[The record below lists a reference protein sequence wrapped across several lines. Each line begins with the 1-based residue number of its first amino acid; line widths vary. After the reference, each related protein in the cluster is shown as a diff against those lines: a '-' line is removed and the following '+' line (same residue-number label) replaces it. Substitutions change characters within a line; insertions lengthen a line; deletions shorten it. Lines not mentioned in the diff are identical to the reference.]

1 MVRDTNPNDGTVAG
15 EDGTG
20 ESVSSDLDED
30 DIDDDGGVDPGIDTR
45 GLPDDPGETTT
56 IAGEDAPSNP
66 LDEAAV
72 VDRDDGSTREN
83 NSRTRQEAADRDDG
97 GDAPPSFGESAGNV
111 AAARALEGRGG
122 PPRPTGDSVRDGTLG
137 NILRENRADSFR
149 DPALV
154 RGEAQARLDA
164 RRDRFGLS
172 RDDEQFGDLDFSAG
186 LGGPGDEVEQTVDAA
201 PGAVSRTTDRV
212 PNEVLD
218 VGRRGLETTSPVFRG
233 VNSAIEAGDRAT
245 GGQTSRSVNRG
256 LRDAPVAV
264 ADVPGQALELA
275 ELGVFTTDATVAAGG
290 SEEEFDRRARRVGEA
305 AAGQARLAGQF
316 AQNNPVR
323 FGTGLVAS
331 SVAEA
336 GAVGA
341 VTRAGSAGRLA
352 SRGATPRRAAVS
364 ETASTVTPDSTPDV
378 PDTPDA
384 VGDLPTFLADDR
396 GQADL
401 TGGGRSRD
409 GGGSSGADPDLDL
422 DDLPDEIG
430 GTDPESVRRV
440 RGRDR
445 RPRIDRDRTEAPS
458 DRAVRSLLDDA
469 TPDEPQPSGR
479 QVQELDE
486 RLPGD
491 DLRSVRA
498 DPNIGPRTRRQVD
511 PDEARAPEF
520 LAASTPEAGGDLAE
534 RLDRQQEAVQSQ
546 LAAQQSA
553 LDSRLDF
560 LQDTLFETDLAQDQ
574 RFDQRFDQRQAQ
586 RFDQRQDVRQDQR
599 LDTEQ
604 RQELRQDQRLNLRQ
618 DLQLET
624 DQDLDLR
631 FGQRQDLRQDRR
643 FDPFEEGD
651 DRRDDRFGFGLGTT
665 ADDRVFDTGVA
676 QSVDEAL
683 SRFDEAEQE
692 AADGG
697 AFDFDFSEF

>member
-1 MVRDTNPNDGTVAG
+1 VVRDTNPNDGTVAG

-30 DIDDDGGVDPGIDTR
+30 DIDDDGGVDPTIDTR
-45 GLPDDPGETTT
+45 GLPDDPGDTTT

-72 VDRDDGSTREN
+72 VDRDDGGDDGDDDG
-83 NSRTRQEAADRDDG
+83 AADRDDG
-97 GDAPPSFGESAGNV
+97 GDDPPSFGASAGNV
-111 AAARALEGRGG
+111 AAGRALEGRGG
-122 PPRPTGDSVRDGTLG
+122 RRPPAGGDSVRDGTLG
-137 NILRENRADSFR
+137 TILRNNRADSFR

-233 VNSAIEAGDRAT
+233 INSAIEAGDRAT

-275 ELGVFTTDATVAAGG
+275 ELGVFTTEATVAGGG

-364 ETASTVTPDSTPDV
+364 ETASTVTPDATPT

-409 GGGSSGADPDLDL
+409 GRDTSSGGEIDV

-430 GTDPESVRRV
+430 GTDPESARRV

-445 RPRIDRDRTEAPS
+445 RPRIDRDRTVGPS

-479 QVQELDE
+479 QVQELEE

-560 LQDTLFETDLAQDQ
+560 LQDSLFDTDLAQDQ

-586 RFDQRQDVRQDQR
+586 RFDQRQDLRQDQR

-604 RQELRQDQRLNLRQ
+604 RQDLRQDQRLNLRQ
-618 DLQLET
+618 DLQL
-624 DQDLDLR
+624 DQRQDLDLDRR
-631 FGQRQDLRQDRR
+631 FDTGLRQDRR